1 MLKSNLSSDAVSPT
15 LANEITCRFYVLAK
29 SEREAERKGG
39 FFRSMTLLNSESR
52 LVTCEVTFSRG
63 EAKGAS
69 EAKGAVRS
77 ETELTASPEGGVF
90 WRGAKT
96 FSC

>member
-1 MLKSNLSSDAVSPT
+1 M
-15 LANEITCRFYVLAK
+15 
-29 SEREAERKGG
+29 
-39 FFRSMTLLNSESR
+39 
-52 LVTCEVTFSRG
+52 TCEVTFFESEESEG
-63 EAKGAS
+63 LS